1 MENAEAAMHE
11 YSIVGALISQVEGEA
26 RRRGAR
32 VVNRVHVR
40 IGTVSGVEPVLLTA
54 AFEVFR
60 ERTLCQGAELVIERI
75 AERWT
80 CPACGTVIDR
90 DAGLLCGRCG
100 TPPRLTAGDEIIL
113 NRIEMEVS

>member
-1 MENAEAAMHE
+1 MHE
-11 YSIVGALISQVEGEA
+11 YSIVGALISQVEDEA

-40 IGTVSGVEPVLLTA
+40 IGAVSGVEPVLLAT

-60 ERTLCQGAELVIERI
+60 ERTLCEAAELVIERVD
-75 AERWT
+75 ERWT

-90 DAGLLCGRCG
+90 NAGLLCWRCG
-100 TPPRLTAGDEIIL
+100 TPPRLTAGDEMIL
-113 NRIEMEVS
+113 NRIEMEVL